1 MGEFVKVAKT
11 SDIPAGTVKS
21 FVVENEV
28 IAIFN
33 LNNNYYALKDQC
45 SHMELPL
52 SDGILEDDIIVCA
65 YHGAEFDIKTGDVL
79 CMPAVEPVE
88 AFEVKVEDEQ
98 IYVSID

>member
-45 SHMELPL
+45 SNMELPL
-52 SDGILEDDIIVCA
+52 SDGKLEDDIIDCA
-65 YHGAEFDIKTGDVL
+65 YHGAEFEI
-79 CMPAVEPVE
+79 
-88 AFEVKVEDEQ
+88 VKVENFFDW
-98 IYVSID
+98 

>member
-21 FVVENEV
+21 FVVDNEV
-28 IAIFN
+28 IAIFY

-52 SDGILEDDIIVCA
+52 SDGILELL
-65 YHGAEFDIKTGDVL
+65 F
-79 CMPAVEPVE
+79 
-88 AFEVKVEDEQ
+88 
-98 IYVSID
+98 S